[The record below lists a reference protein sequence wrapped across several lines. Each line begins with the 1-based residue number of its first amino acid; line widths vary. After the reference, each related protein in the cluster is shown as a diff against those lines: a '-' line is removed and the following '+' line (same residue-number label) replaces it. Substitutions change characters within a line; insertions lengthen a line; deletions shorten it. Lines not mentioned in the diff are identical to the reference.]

1 MKNQLKAE
9 RYKLRHSN
17 MPIIILLVCTAIIVV
32 SILFGEMT
40 FFGAG
45 DGMTSII
52 GFQAKS
58 YLSETTITFKAVA
71 RSALA
76 YTSFFWVV
84 AGLFTAIFFIK
95 EYSTGTIKL
104 SVAYG
109 IKRQILYYAKAITI
123 FLTSL
128 LFYIGFIATFF
139 IIEVVQSGYI
149 PSIMELQNI
158 LGWTILCWLVLMA
171 FESIIFFL
179 CVLIQNTGIVIGISC
194 LYIFSGAS
202 VYLMLWSNMNTT
214 ALSLKIFVYGNP
226 MYYWM
231 NFCSCRTMGIVDQL
245 PFYLLSCFVLLIAGG
260 WIISKKEI
268 K

>member
-84 AGLFTAIFFIK
+84 AGLFTAIFF
-95 EYSTGTIKL
+95 Y
-104 SVAYG
+104 
-109 IKRQILYYAKAITI
+109 KR
-123 FLTSL
+123 
-128 LFYIGFIATFF
+128 
-139 IIEVVQSGYI
+139 
-149 PSIMELQNI
+149 
-158 LGWTILCWLVLMA
+158 
-171 FESIIFFL
+171 
-179 CVLIQNTGIVIGISC
+179 IQ
-194 LYIFSGAS
+194 
-202 VYLMLWSNMNTT
+202 
-214 ALSLKIFVYGNP
+214 YGN
-226 MYYWM
+226 
-231 NFCSCRTMGIVDQL
+231 D
-245 PFYLLSCFVLLIAGG
+245 
-260 WIISKKEI
+260 
-268 K
+268 